1 MSIYVNNGPIVFP
14 QSGGTQ
20 YVSIEIDGNVR
31 VDGKKVVEWKEV
43 RSNQSW
49 ITIEYDEEQY
59 DNGYYYSFD
68 VTATASNYANE
79 RIAII
84 YFSYVLEDGT
94 TKTESVY
101 VYQTGWAD
109 IRIDAENPLVMG
121 AGRYGNPDY
130 YIVTYGTTDAS
141 SISNVTDS
149 AYFSIAPKS
158 SWDNGK
164 YNIEYA
170 IAPKIYNVE
179 NLPKY
184 DSVVFSY
191 LNSSSS
197 FKEAYTLRMTLE
209 GCYYPFGIVNDDGSD
224 IPTEQYMAQPAYKRL
239 RNIPFTANKIRLRCF
254 YPYAVENSISFRVD
268 NRTGDEDATVELV
281 GREYLGEAYGRYGV
295 EEGYEI
301 SFKENFS
308 QYTGRYDFIVSY
320 TTMDGKQHTDTVQM
334 FQNATDGSNVEP
346 QVYLGVTKIKV
357 KSDGTP
363 DMASNAN
370 LRVQWIGDYI
380 QKDVFSDADWI
391 TIGNPLLIE
400 QSGNYNIT
408 YEYPLTFKSNDSDEI
423 RNAIIYCD
431 GVLKDISTVRQT
443 VEIIQSRVN
452 KEDIILPDIPV
463 EGGDYCGPIW
473 KDIEYNFGGVDDV
486 NYKIYITEWVNL
498 GNVGFYQDNLIFSG
512 KSCKRP
518 NAISN
523 KILVNKICQNYLN
536 SPMFAKEASA
546 ARGGYNVF
554 KLTDEGGS
562 TVYKTYRFVNDWSYS
577 DDFKT
582 GLLSHP
588 ILNDRTV
595 VSSQMLPFTVF
606 GAAEN
611 VRLPYGIIY
620 KDGHTDDYGEPVEDW
635 SNYVDIKDGVITEL
649 FPFKRGGEG
658 VEKYYIG
665 DTEWKVVDDCKVE
678 YVLYY
683 VNPWGG
689 YDWFPI
695 KGKAVEI
702 DDITQYIYT
711 QNYTN
716 TSWDFG
722 KRRYLSEINKKYQLH
737 THWLKGDESKRMWYL
752 LQSNTVY
759 LHNVKENKISPV
771 IITATQQEHKQR
783 GIVSSRISYQIDVEL
798 SQMRE
803 RM

>member
-14 QSGGTQ
+14 QSGDTQ

-31 VDGKKVVEWKEV
+31 VDGKKVVEWKEI

-59 DNGYYYSFD
+59 DDGYYYSFN

-94 TKTESVY
+94 TKTESIS

-121 AGRYGNPDY
+121 ADRYDNPDN

-149 AYFSIAPKS
+149 TYFSITPIS

-164 YNIEYA
+164 YNIEYE

-191 LNSSSS
+191 LNSSYSV
-197 FKEAYTLRMTLE
+197 KEAYTLRMTLE
-209 GCYYPFGIVNDDGSD
+209 GCYYPFGIVNDDGSA
-224 IPTEQYMAQPAYKRL
+224 IPTEKYMAQPEYKRL

-268 NRTGDEDATVELV
+268 NRTGDEDATVELI
-281 GREYLGEAYGRYGV
+281 GGGYLGEAYGEYGA
-295 EEGYEI
+295 EEFYEI

-308 QYTGRYDFIVSY
+308 QYRSRYDFIVSY

-346 QVYLGVTKIKV
+346 QINTSINKMRYRD
-357 KSDGTP
+357 DGTP
-363 DMASNAN
+363 DMSSYAS
-370 LRVQWIGDYI
+370 VSIQWIGDYVHTDYYSSEPWTFI
-380 QKDVFSDADWI
+380 EAGTI
-391 TIGNPLLIE
+391 TEDNGV
-400 QSGNYNIT
+400 YNKT
-408 YEYPLTFKSNDSDEI
+408 YTYPLTVEPNDSDTSRETYLI
-423 RNAIIYCD
+423 FS
-431 GVLKDISTVRQT
+431 GELKDGTVLEQR
-443 VEIIQSRVN
+443 VHLIQAR
-452 KEDIILPDIPV
+452 KRTDIILPDIPV
-463 EGGDYCGPIW
+463 EGDDYCGPIW
-473 KDIEYNFGGVDDV
+473 KDVEYNFGGIDDI
-486 NYKIYITEWVNL
+486 NYNIYITEWVTV
-498 GNVGFYQDNLIFSG
+498 GNVGFYQDRLIFSG

-523 KILVNKICQNYLN
+523 KILVNKICQNYLDT
-536 SPMFAKEASA
+536 PMIAKDAFG
-546 ARGGYNVF
+546 ARGGYNTF

-562 TVYKTYRFVNDWSYS
+562 TVYKTYRFVNDWSYT

-611 VRLPYGIIY
+611 VKLSYGITY
-620 KDGHTDDYGEPVEDW
+620 KDGYTDDYGEPVEDW
-635 SNYVDIKDGVITEL
+635 SNYVNIKDGVVTEF
-649 FPFKRGGEG
+649 FPYSRGGEG

-683 VNPWGG
+683 LNPWGG

-702 DDITQYIYT
+702 DDITQYVYS

-752 LQSNTVY
+752 LQSNVVY

>member
-31 VDGKKVVEWKEV
+31 VDGKKVVEWTEV

-49 ITIEYDEEQY
+49 ITIEYNEEQY
-59 DNGYYYSFD
+59 EDGYYYSFD
-68 VTATASNYANE
+68 VTATESNYANE
-79 RIAII
+79 RTAII

-94 TKTESVY
+94 TKTESIS

-109 IRIDAENPLVMG
+109 IHIDAENPLVMG
-121 AGRYGNPDY
+121 ADRYDNPNN

-149 AYFSIAPKS
+149 IYFSITPIS
-158 SWDNGK
+158 SWENGK
-164 YNIEYA
+164 YNIEYE

-184 DSVVFSY
+184 DSFVFSY
-191 LNSSSS
+191 LNSTSS

-209 GCYYPFGIVNDDGSD
+209 GCYYPFGIFNDDGSD
-224 IPTEQYMAQPAYKRL
+224 IPTEQYMTQPAYKRL
-239 RNIPFTANKIRLRCF
+239 RNIPFTANKIRLRCC
-254 YPYAVENSISFRVD
+254 YPYAAEGSISFRVD
-268 NRTGDEDATVELV
+268 NITGDEDATVELV
-281 GREYLGEAYGRYGV
+281 GGGNLDEAYGRYGV
-295 EEGYEI
+295 EETYDI
-301 SFKENFS
+301 FFKESFS
-308 QYTGRYDFIVSY
+308 QNTSRYDFIVSY
-320 TTMDGKQHTDTVQM
+320 TTMDGIQHTDTVQM

-346 QVYLGVTKIKV
+346 QIYTSIKEMRYRD
-357 KSDGTP
+357 DGTP
-363 DMASNAN
+363 ELSTNTSVD
-370 LRVQWIGDYI
+370 VKWIGNFDY
-380 QKDVFSDADWI
+380 KDFYTNVDWAML
-391 TIGNPLLIE
+391 GDGELVE
-400 QSGNYNIT
+400 SSGEYNKT
-408 YEYPLTFKSNDSDEI
+408 FRFPLT
-423 RNAIIYCD
+423 
-431 GVLKDISTVRQT
+431 VLPNEFSEARSTELT
-443 VEIIQSRVN
+443 FNGEANGTYYETTINLIQAR
-452 KEDIILPDIPV
+452 KRTDIILPDIPV
-463 EGGDYCGPIW
+463 EGDDYCGPIW
-473 KDIEYNFGGVDDV
+473 KDIEYNFGGVDDI
-486 NYKIYITEWVNL
+486 NYNMYITEWVQV
-498 GNVGFYQDNLIFSG
+498 GNMGFYQDKLIFSG
-512 KSCKRP
+512 KSCKKP
-518 NAISN
+518 NTISN

-536 SPMFAKEASA
+536 SPMFAKDAYT

-611 VRLPYGIIY
+611 VKLSYGITY
-620 KDGHTDDYGEPVEDW
+620 KDGYTDDYGEPVEDW
-635 SNYVDIKDGVITEL
+635 SNAVDIKDGVITEF
-649 FPFKRGGEG
+649 FPFGRDGEG
-658 VEKYYIG
+658 VDKYYIG

-683 VNPWGG
+683 INPWGG

-702 DDITQYIYT
+702 DDITQYVYT

-737 THWLKGDESKRMWYL
+737 THWLKSDESKRMWYL
-752 LQSNTVY
+752 LQSNVVY
-759 LHNVKENKISPV
+759 LHHVKENKISPV